1 MDGLLI
7 GQMEYI
13 KEKLQIVCSVTE
25 TSCLVNISG
34 LVPLK
39 MMRCKK
45 TFATLLRNRS
55 KIDIIPTIDFLEI
68 LLVSAKRDEIATAI
82 QDHQVAMENGH
93 N

>member
-7 GQMEYI
+7 EQMEYTRG
-13 KEKLQIVCSVTE
+13 KSQILCSMTE
-25 TSCLVNISG
+25 TNCFVNISG

-45 TFATLLRNRS
+45 PITALVRKRS
-55 KIDIIPTIDFLEI
+55 KIDVIPTINFLEI

-82 QDHQVAMENGH
+82 QDHQVVMENGH